1 VGNMQYIA
9 ARRARFDGISGRVN
23 LKYGTALEAVDGFLT
38 YNGLR
43 VCAVTSQNSHDYFA
57 RNDDGNGLE
66 RGRLTASVV
75 ARLSKRDREYQTRW
89 DRIWADPL
97 CQKYKRED
105 STDFWL
111 WNHAFFEA
119 PLEDLRHIARLAGV
133 REVGA

>member
-1 VGNMQYIA
+1 MGNMQYIA
-9 ARRARFDGISGRVN
+9 ARRARFDGIAGRVN

-43 VCAVTSQNSHDYFA
+43 VCAVTSQNAHDYFA
-57 RNDDGNGLE
+57 KNDDGNGLE
-66 RGRLTASVV
+66 RGRLTASVI

-105 STDFWL
+105 SADFWL

-119 PLEDLRHIARLAGV
+119 PLEDLRRIARLAGV

>member
-1 VGNMQYIA
+1 MGNMQYVA
-9 ARRARFDGISGRVN
+9 ARRARFDGIAGRVN
-23 LKYGTALEAVDGFLT
+23 LKYGTDLEAVDGFLT

-66 RGRLTASVV
+66 RGRLTASII

-89 DRIWADPL
+89 DHIWADPL